1 MSPSPV
7 NIALAGCGFMGSMH
21 AQIYAQLPEARL
33 VAVADRRAGV
43 ARAKLEK
50 AGFSVPVYGTAEE
63 LLARHPE
70 VAVVDICTP
79 ADAHEADAL
88 LALGAGKH
96 LFCEKPLA
104 LTLESADRIVAT
116 AATAKTFAQV
126 GHCIRFWPE
135 YQALRD
141 FVCEGSGGKL
151 LSLGLQRQA
160 GRPGYSEG
168 DWLSQPARS
177 GGAALDLHI
186 HDTGFALALLGLPS
200 AVTSRATFDY
210 SGPAHIFTV
219 FDFPGVAVCAEG
231 GWNYPAHWGFRM
243 AYQAVFE
250 RACID
255 FDSSK
260 APTLSITWSDRA
272 PVPMPFNAPSAGQS
286 ATGEGNI
293 SSLGGYYNELRHF
306 VSSIAAGR
314 APSDATLGDARRSL
328 MVALAEIES
337 ARSGRTVAICARQ

>member
-1 MSPSPV
+1 MNPSPI

-21 AQIYAQLPEARL
+21 AQIYAQLPDARL
-33 VAVADRRAGV
+33 VAAADRRAGA

-50 AGFSVPVYGTAEE
+50 AGFSVPVYASTEE

-79 ADAHEADAL
+79 SDAHEAVAL
-88 LALGAGKH
+88 LALDAGKH
-96 LFCEKPLA
+96 VFCEKPLA
-104 LTLESADRIVAT
+104 LTLESADRIVAK
-116 AATAKTFAQV
+116 AGAAKTFTQV

-141 FVCEGSGGKL
+141 FVRDGKGGKL
-151 LSLGLQRQA
+151 LSLGMQRQA
-160 GRPGYSEG
+160 GRPGYSDG
-168 DWLSQPARS
+168 DWLNQPSRS

-186 HDTGFALALLGLPS
+186 HDTDFAIALLGLPS
-200 AVTSRATFDY
+200 AVTSRATFDR

-219 FDFPGVAVCAEG
+219 FDYPGVAVCAEG
-231 GWNYPAHWGFRM
+231 GWNYPARWGFRM

-250 RACID
+250 NACID
-255 FDSSK
+255 FDSNK

-272 PVPMPFNAPSAGQS
+272 PEPMPFTAPSAGQS
-286 ATGEGNI
+286 TTGEGNI

-314 APSDATLGDARRSL
+314 APSDATLGDGRSAL
-328 MVALAEIES
+328 MVVLAEIES
-337 ARSGRTVAICARQ
+337 ARNGRAVAIGARQ